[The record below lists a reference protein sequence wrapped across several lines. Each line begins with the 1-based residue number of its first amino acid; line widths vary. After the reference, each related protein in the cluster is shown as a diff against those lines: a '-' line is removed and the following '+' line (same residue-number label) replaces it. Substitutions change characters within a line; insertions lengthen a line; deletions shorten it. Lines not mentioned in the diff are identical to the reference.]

1 MLKFYLLTLKTMNSN
16 IKKGI
21 ILPAIAA
28 LFLTINTSES
38 KAQQVSDK
46 DIKKNAT
53 PVSNSL
59 AAVSRLE
66 PVTYEFNRDE
76 FKQLNLPGGTHYGFI
91 ADNVKQVLPSAVSTD
106 AKWYTAGKN
115 AQRAVTVS
123 SVDLEKIVPLLV
135 GAVKEQQAEIEKLR
149 ADIQSLK
156 K

>member
-1 MLKFYLLTLKTMNSN
+1 MNPY
-16 IKKGI
+16 IKSGI
-21 ILPAIAA
+21 VMPAIAA
-28 LFLTINTSES
+28 LFFLINTSS
-38 KAQQVSDK
+38 TQAQQVSDK

-59 AAVSRLE
+59 AALSRLQ
-66 PVTYEFNRDE
+66 PVTYQFNREE
-76 FKQLNLPGGTHYGFI
+76 FKQLNLPAGTQYGFI
-91 ADNVKQVLPSAVSTD
+91 AEDVKQVLPSAVSTD

-115 AQRAVTVS
+115 SQRAVTVS

-149 ADIQSLK
+149 AEIQALK